1 MKVSALILAAGVPD
15 NLEQFQPLIK
25 VSGTTVIRQQINS
38 FRQAEIQDILVI
50 TGFRAAMLERHL
62 SGEEGVRCFRNE
74 NYAGT
79 RMLDSIK
86 LGIERLDDDCEAV
99 LIIPA
104 DMPCVRPKAIRALME
119 SESSIAIPSHDLS
132 AGHPVM
138 LRRALFDALLHY
150 EGAKGLKGF
159 LAMHLPQIQYIAVDD
174 KGILLELNS
183 TEDIETIQKY
193 ERRHRQ
199 LLPMELSV
207 EISFCYGDF
216 IVGKDLI
223 SLLSAVDSTG
233 SLNKACARL
242 GFAYSRAW
250 KMLGKAEQTLGYP
263 VIERRVGGND
273 GGGSR
278 LTAAARE
285 LVEQY
290 QRVSTKTK
298 QSASRI
304 LAKEFLQHK

>member
-1 MKVSALILAAGVPD
+1 MNTAALILAAGVPD

-25 VSGTTVIRQQINS
+25 VSGTTVIRQQINA
-38 FRQAEIQDILVI
+38 FRQTKVDNILVI

-62 SGEEGVRCFRNE
+62 SGEEGVRCCRNE
-74 NYAGT
+74 NYTET

-86 LGIERLDDDCEAV
+86 LGIRELRGSCDSV

-104 DMPCVRPKAIRALME
+104 DMPCVRAKAMCALLE
-119 SESSIAIPSHDLS
+119 AESSIAIPSHDLS

-138 LRRALFDALLHY
+138 LRQELFEELLQYNGPH
-150 EGAKGLKGF
+150 GLNGF
-159 LAMHLPQIQYIAVDD
+159 LTAHLPQIKYIPVDD
-174 KGILLELNS
+174 RGILLELN
-183 TEDIETIQKY
+183 TAEDIEALQKY

-207 EISFCYGDF
+207 EISFRYGEYT
-216 IVGKDLI
+216 VGRDLI
-223 SLLSAVDSTG
+223 TLLSAVDKTG
-233 SLNKACARL
+233 SLSKSCAQL

-250 KMLGKAEQTLGYP
+250 KMLGQAEQELGYP

-278 LTAAARE
+278 LTDSARE

-290 QRVSTKTK
+290 KRVAQKTK
-298 QSASRI
+298 RSANRI
-304 LAKEFLQHK
+304 LTKEFLQNK